1 MAKRGDGGGGCV
13 KVRYV
18 YLFNSFYVLAPLKY
32 SHKQVI
38 PNEKCKFSY
47 TVQLNDYNV
56 AKFSFC
62 LAGQIIHP
70 L

>member
-13 KVRYV
+13 KVR

-38 PNEKCKFSY
+38 PNEK
-47 TVQLNDYNV
+47 V
-56 AKFSFC
+56 
-62 LAGQIIHP
+62 
-70 L
+70 